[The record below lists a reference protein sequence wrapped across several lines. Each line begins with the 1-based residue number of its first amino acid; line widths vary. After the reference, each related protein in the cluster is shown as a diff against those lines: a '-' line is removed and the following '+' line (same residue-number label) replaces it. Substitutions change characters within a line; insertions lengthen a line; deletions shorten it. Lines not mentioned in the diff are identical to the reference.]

1 MSRFDGAFGLVSDSG
16 HPATQPSNNPPCFRY
31 SMKNGSWPSGVT
43 AAPSPFSHST
53 WTRPANVSAIT
64 DRSLPYSTDGC
75 SPAGCPAAT
84 ARPVLMPLRLH
95 GFADFANY
103 QLPEI
108 GSELFELVVN
118 LTAAQGA
125 PLGLTVL
132 PLSPRLRARSSNET
146 ARADAAAR
154 RRDHVL

>member
-16 HPATQPSNNPPCFRY
+16 HPATQPSNNPPCCRY
-31 SMKNGSWPSGVT
+31 SMGNGSWPSGVT

-53 WTRPANVSAIT
+53 WTRPANGSAIT

-108 GSELFELVVN
+108 GS
-118 LTAAQGA
+118 
-125 PLGLTVL
+125 
-132 PLSPRLRARSSNET
+132 RARSVDP
-146 ARADAAAR
+146 AVVHR
-154 RRDHVL
+154 RRLSLP

>member
-108 GSELFELVVN
+108 GLSFMAGIRPRQSGSAFASVMLVV
-118 LTAAQGA
+118 A
-125 PLGLTVL
+125 VSS
-132 PLSPRLRARSSNET
+132 SPFGP
-146 ARADAAAR
+146 
-154 RRDHVL
+154 

>member
-31 SMKNGSWPSGVT
+31 SMKNGSWPSDVT
-43 AAPSPFSHST
+43 AAPSPYSHSS
-53 WTRPANVSAIT
+53 WTRTANVSALT

-108 GSELFELVVN
+108 G
-118 LTAAQGA
+118 
-125 PLGLTVL
+125 LTVSREDRHGIA
-132 PLSPRLRARSSNET
+132 PSPASSCSRMSFTLRPVTRLT
-146 ARADAAAR
+146 
-154 RRDHVL
+154 RDL

>member
-64 DRSLPYSTDGC
+64 DRSLPYSTDAC

-108 GSELFELVVN
+108 GLMIWQS
-118 LTAAQGA
+118 AAD
-125 PLGLTVL
+125 
-132 PLSPRLRARSSNET
+132 PLSITTIGRLGNLGIDPRPPVLVRPRPGSST
-146 ARADAAAR
+146 AIG
-154 RRDHVL
+154 VSS

>member
-53 WTRPANVSAIT
+53 WTRPANGSAIT

-108 GSELFELVVN
+108 GSCLQGCGADLFVGRR
-118 LTAAQGA
+118 GA
-125 PLGLTVL
+125 
-132 PLSPRLRARSSNET
+132 LRAAGVRVNT
-146 ARADAAAR
+146 V
-154 RRDHVL
+154 HPGYMPP

>member
-108 GSELFELVVN
+108 GLSERP
-118 LTAAQGA
+118 A
-125 PLGLTVL
+125 
-132 PLSPRLRARSSNET
+132 LRV
-146 ARADAAAR
+146 AAA
-154 RRDHVL
+154 DDGAAAAPAGAVA

>member
-53 WTRPANVSAIT
+53 WTRPANVAAIT
-64 DRSLPYSTDGC
+64 DRSLPCSTDGC

-108 GSELFELVVN
+108 GSSKPASYQRSCSQFTWKNMPTRLFWRL
-118 LTAAQGA
+118 
-125 PLGLTVL
+125 
-132 PLSPRLRARSSNET
+132 LSSAEDL
-146 ARADAAAR
+146 
-154 RRDHVL
+154 

>member
-53 WTRPANVSAIT
+53 WTRPANGSAIT

-108 GSELFELVVN
+108 GSSILAWVTWICRRNARYNQWLMRKFPTQRNRELI
-118 LTAAQGA
+118 G
-125 PLGLTVL
+125 PY
-132 PLSPRLRARSSNET
+132 
-146 ARADAAAR
+146 
-154 RRDHVL
+154 

>member
-64 DRSLPYSTDGC
+64 DRSLPYSTEGC
-75 SPAGCPAAT
+75 SPAGCLAAT
-84 ARPVLMPLRLH
+84 ARSVLMPLRLH
-95 GFADFANY
+95 GFAEFANY

-108 GSELFELVVN
+108 GLRVFGCLP
-118 LTAAQGA
+118 GA
-125 PLGLTVL
+125 G
-132 PLSPRLRARSSNET
+132 ARGCREAGVRKASKEES
-146 ARADAAAR
+146 AG
-154 RRDHVL
+154 